1 MIRAKASRSA
11 AANCAGGAGQGRSAA
26 TLRTGAGVPVVRSV
40 ASIMSAIG
48 VMPAIGSF
56 EKAPSE

>member
-1 MIRAKASRSA
+1 MDRLHVPGATPA
-11 AANCAGGAGQGRSAA
+11 AAAA
-26 TLRTGAGVPVVRSV
+26 VAGAGVPVVRLV